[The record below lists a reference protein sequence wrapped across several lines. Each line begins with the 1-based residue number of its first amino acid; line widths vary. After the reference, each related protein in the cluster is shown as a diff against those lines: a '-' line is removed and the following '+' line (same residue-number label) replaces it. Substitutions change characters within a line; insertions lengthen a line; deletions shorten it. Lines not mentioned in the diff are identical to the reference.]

1 MNYSGVNLEFRNGD
15 LCKAV
20 LHDPTTVGLTDC
32 RKGFPSFVTVN
43 IGHNSMM
50 LSAYLPPELAQELGE
65 KLMALFEELDGE
77 QSLQVDFPAAVD
89 PVAAM
94 ERGE

>member
-20 LHDPTTVGLTDC
+20 LHDPTTVDLTDC
-32 RKGFPSFVTVN
+32 RKGSLPFVTVN
-43 IGHNSMM
+43 IGHDSMM

-65 KLMALFEELDGE
+65 KLMALFEEPDCE
-77 QSLQVDFPAAVD
+77 QSPQVD
-89 PVAAM
+89 PVAAI
-94 ERGE
+94 GG